1 MSVQLSTPVRSITS
15 RPGIRAIRASSSLIH
30 AHHRPFSGTKASSE
44 KRKIALTPGSASSK
58 KWGELSKGQK
68 VVRTASTGANF
79 VTIVVGVVLTG
90 TVLTLLFT
98 EVFAPNSIPNWF
110 NSIHNRIKTDSRC
123 TKLLGERIK
132 AYGEPTSN
140 RWARNR
146 PIASSIRKDRHGIEH
161 LIMHFNVEGTI
172 DKGVVNAHLTKR
184 PGESNY
190 EYKYLF
196 LDVPGKPRVY
206 LENESDR
213 DSGEGGKK
221 KGLFGV
227 QWGW

>member
-1 MSVQLSTPVRSITS
+1 MSVQLSTPVRSITLRS
-15 RPGIRAIRASSSLIH
+15 GTRAIRAPGSLIH
-30 AHHRPFSGTKASSE
+30 AHRRPFSDTRASLQ
-44 KRKIALTPGSASSK
+44 KHKIAITPSSASSK
-58 KWGELSKGQK
+58 KWEELSKGQK
-68 VVRTASTGANF
+68 VARTASTGVNF
-79 VTIVVGVVLTG
+79 VTVVIGAVLTG
-90 TVLTLLFT
+90 TILAILYT

-110 NSIHNRIKTDSRC
+110 NNIHNRIKADSRC

-132 AYGEPTSN
+132 AYGEPTSS

-146 PIASSIRKDRHGIEH
+146 PIASSIRKDKHGIDH
-161 LIMHFNVEGTI
+161 LIMHFNVEGTV
-172 DKGVVNAHLTKR
+172 DKGVVKAHLTKR

-196 LDVPGKPRVY
+196 LQVPGKARVY
-206 LENESDR
+206 LENERDR
-213 DSGEGGKK
+213 GSGEGGKK